1 MNVNLNQIQMEE
13 LDSYKLRKHLVI
25 WLLVRGASF
34 GEFGEKTLLFHM
46 TRSSN
51 QQLGMLGSGP
61 SLLRKW

>member
-1 MNVNLNQIQMEE
+1 MEE

-25 WLLVRGASF
+25 WLLVRGPS
-34 GEFGEKTLLFHM
+34 FGEKTLLFHM